1 MQQYIIKR
9 VALAVLTLFGV
20 SLLVF
25 FGIRAIPGGVV
36 DQILGESSVGVVN
49 ADAIVEETEEL
60 LAKGDDLTA
69 EEETRL
75 QQLRPQYDL
84 IKQQEA
90 QRDQI
95 EEELGLDGPL
105 WRQYTSWIGNILRLD
120 FGESIRGQGSNND
133 ELKERLPA
141 TLELS
146 AIALLISL
154 LIALP
159 IGTLSAVRQ
168 DTLPDYAGRS
178 VAIGFLAI
186 PQFWLATIII
196 VFASVWFE
204 KAIPS
209 ADSYR
214 QIWEDPVQNLK
225 IMLFPFGYGIPVG
238 PAVVLGVGLSGTVM
252 RLTRAQMLEVLRQDY
267 VRTAWAKG
275 LRERSVIVGHALRNA
290 LIPVITVVGLQIPLL
305 VGGSVVIE
313 AVFNVRGMGLW
324 FFQAI
329 LQRDYS
335 IVQAVALLTAGIVV
349 VSNLL
354 VDLAYSWIDP
364 RIKYS

>member
-1 MQQYIIKR
+1 
-9 VALAVLTLFGV
+9 L
-20 SLLVF
+20 
-25 FGIRAIPGGVV
+25 
-36 DQILGESSVGVVN
+36 
-49 ADAIVEETEEL
+49 
-60 LAKGDDLTA
+60 
-69 EEETRL
+69 
-75 QQLRPQYDL
+75 
-84 IKQQEA
+84 
-90 QRDQI
+90 
-95 EEELGLDGPL
+95 
-105 WRQYTSWIGNILRLD
+105 
-120 FGESIRGQGSNND
+120 
-133 ELKERLPA
+133 
-141 TLELS
+141 
-146 AIALLISL
+146 
-154 LIALP
+154 
-159 IGTLSAVRQ
+159 
-168 DTLPDYAGRS
+168 
-178 VAIGFLAI
+178 AIGFLAI

-196 VFASVWFE
+196 VFANTWFG
-204 KAIPS
+204 KAIPLP
-209 ADSYR
+209 DSYK

-275 LRERSVIVGHALRNA
+275 LRERRVIVGHALRNA

-329 LQRDYS
+329 SQRDYS
-335 IVQAVALLTAGIVV
+335 IVQAVALLTAAIVV
-349 VSNLL
+349 ISNLV